1 MKDELTRIS
10 TKLPAVHRIRDFRN
24 KFLYGHTLDSEGVP
38 VPEPPPRKIRG
49 VPEEK
54 PQMPFCERFF
64 IHHLPN
70 KKKFYKARTPSPI
83 PFTAVAAAGEGGAVA
98 VGDGGVLPDLLAPD
112 GGAGGGGGATA
123 TTEEAQTDVGKEE
136 SSAKPATEANESL
149 GQDQG
154 VPSNSVVDS
163 RLRSVPEAGDWSP
176 SPGNAGRGS
185 GNASRVGNGKHS
197 PRHSSNG
204 SQSHR
209 NSDKRDAGRTI
220 LPPIHGQSMRLS
232 QSTPQLFQG

>member
-1 MKDELTRIS
+1 M
-10 TKLPAVHRIRDFRN
+10 
-24 KFLYGHTLDSEGVP
+24 
-38 VPEPPPRKIRG
+38 
-49 VPEEK
+49 
-54 PQMPFCERFF
+54 
-64 IHHLPN
+64 
-70 KKKFYKARTPSPI
+70 
-83 PFTAVAAAGEGGAVA
+83 AAAGEGGAVA
-98 VGDGGVLPDLLAPD
+98 EGDGGVLPDLLASD
-112 GGAGGGGGATA
+112 GGAGGGGATA

-154 VPSNSVVDS
+154 VPSNSAVDS

-176 SPGNAGRGS
+176 SPGNVGRGS
-185 GNASRVGNGKHS
+185 GNASHVGNGKHS